1 MINYFN
7 FEKRDGKYLLTN
19 DFGKYAFVNE
29 DTFHALVQD
38 KVSDDNPTK
47 QELLDK
53 GFLIKG
59 SMEGF
64 IQKNIPWL
72 QGMKGY
78 CLCGTALHIFAV
90 TNKCNLDCIYCQAH
104 SKSSV
109 LEQLRALKAKVL
121 SLTPDKARNKDKG
134 LEL

>member
-64 IQKNIPWL
+64 IQKTSR
-72 QGMKGY
+72 G
-78 CLCGTALHIFAV
+78 CR
-90 TNKCNLDCIYCQAH
+90 
-104 SKSSV
+104 
-109 LEQLRALKAKVL
+109 E
-121 SLTPDKARNKDKG
+121 
-134 LEL
+134 